1 MTTIASPPRILR
13 TSVLPS
19 CSCSFATPK
28 NHQLSLSICK
38 GLTRFMKLLLSSAVT
53 SSLLRQ
59 FALGERRRELATSR
73 AHTLTFIILKNCNS
87 IIIIQFIIQIKRF
100 NKFVARHDR
109 YYRREQMQ
117 KMRLNYGQVN
127 VIAITAM
134 IGYFASLN
142 SYGINKEG
150 RKLFHCMF
158 NYSLP
163 WKTLLCHNLY
173 FALKALPR

>member
-28 NHQLSLSICK
+28 DHQLSLSICK
-38 GLTRFMKLLLSSAVT
+38 GLTWSMKLLLSSAVT

-59 FALGERRRELATSR
+59 FALGERRRELVTSR
-73 AHTLTFIILKNCNS
+73 AHTLTFIILNS
-87 IIIIQFIIQIKRF
+87 IIVIQFIIQIKRF

-134 IGYFASLN
+134 IDEL
-142 SYGINKEG
+142 I
-150 RKLFHCMF
+150 
-158 NYSLP
+158 
-163 WKTLLCHNLY
+163 TLRL
-173 FALKALPR
+173 

>member
-28 NHQLSLSICK
+28 DHQLSLSICK
-38 GLTRFMKLLLSSAVT
+38 GLTRSMKLLLSSAVT

-59 FALGERRRELATSR
+59 FALGERRRELVTSR
-73 AHTLTFIILKNCNS
+73 AHTLNFIILNS
-87 IIIIQFIIQIKRF
+87 IIVIQFIIQIKRF

-134 IGYFASLN
+134 IDEL
-142 SYGINKEG
+142 I
-150 RKLFHCMF
+150 
-158 NYSLP
+158 
-163 WKTLLCHNLY
+163 TLRL
-173 FALKALPR
+173 

>member
-1 MTTIASPPRILR
+1 MTTIASPTRILR

-28 NHQLSLSICK
+28 DHQLSLSICK
-38 GLTRFMKLLLSSAVT
+38 GLTRSMKLLLSLAVT

-59 FALGERRRELATSR
+59 FALGERRRELVTSR
-73 AHTLTFIILKNCNS
+73 AHALTFIILNS
-87 IIIIQFIIQIKRF
+87 IIVIQFIIQIKRF
-100 NKFVARHDR
+100 KKFVARHDR

-134 IGYFASLN
+134 IDEL
-142 SYGINKEG
+142 I
-150 RKLFHCMF
+150 
-158 NYSLP
+158 
-163 WKTLLCHNLY
+163 TLRL
-173 FALKALPR
+173 